1 MNGEN
6 GESNSIMMKTF
17 HVTLINS
24 LIAFVVNNFV
34 WFAVTF
40 WVYLETK
47 SVIATSVMAGVFT
60 LTIAFSGFFLGSLV
74 DRYPKKRV
82 MLLSSI
88 VSLVLYT
95 IAGFIFIT
103 TPYEVFKDAS
113 SIRLWI
119 FIVLAL
125 VGAIGGNLRSIALAT
140 LVTILVPEDGRDKA
154 NGLVGTANGVAF
166 LGASIFSGLAIGY
179 LGMFWV
185 LAIAIVMSLLVIAH
199 LATLTIPDLPK
210 KLRHAH
216 DDEPEHEHDQPREG
230 IDIPGTIRAIQLV
243 PGLFGL
249 IFFHTFNNFLGGIFM
264 SLMDAYGLLL
274 VSVQVWGALWGV
286 LSLGFIVGGMIVAR
300 KGLGKSPLRTLFLAN
315 IAMWSI
321 CCVFTLQASIL
332 LLGVGMFVWLCLIP
346 AVEAAEQ
353 TILQKVVPPERQG
366 RVFGFAQSVEQAASP
381 ITAFL
386 IGPVAQLIFIPFMTT
401 GAGVDLIGSWF
412 GTGTDRGLALLFTV
426 AGLIGLIV
434 TLLAMRSYSY
444 RALSS
449 IYQNQDEEVVEASPT
464 LETTL
469 EG

>member
-1 MNGEN
+1 M
-6 GESNSIMMKTF
+6 
-17 HVTLINS
+17 V
-24 LIAFVVNNFV
+24 AFITNNFV

-40 WVYLETK
+40 WVYLETR

-88 VSLVLYT
+88 VSLVLYA
-95 IAGFIFIT
+95 IAGFIFVT
-103 TPYEVFKDAS
+103 TPYEEFADAS
-113 SIRLWI
+113 SVRLWI
-119 FIVLAL
+119 FIVLTL
-125 VGAIGGNLRSIALAT
+125 VGAIGGNLRAIALST
-140 LVTILVPEDGRDKA
+140 LVTILVPEDERDKA

-166 LGASIFSGLAIGY
+166 LGASIFSGLAVGY
-179 LGMFWV
+179 LSMFWV

-210 KLRHAH
+210 KIRHAH
-216 DDEPEHEHDQPREG
+216 DGEPEHEHDHTHEG
-230 IDIPGTIRAIQLV
+230 VDVRGTIRVIQLV

-274 VSVQVWGALWGV
+274 VSVQVWGALWGF
-286 LSLGFIVGGMIVAR
+286 LSLGFIVGGIVVAR
-300 KGLGKSPLRTLFLAN
+300 KGLGKNPLRTLFLAN
-315 IAMWSI
+315 ILMWTI
-321 CCVFTLQASIL
+321 CIFFTIQASIVL
-332 LLGVGMFVWLCLIP
+332 LAVGMFVWLCLIP

-401 GAGVDLIGSWF
+401 GAGVDLLGSWF
-412 GTGTDRGLALLFTV
+412 GTGTDRGLALLFSV

-434 TLLAMRSYSY
+434 TLLAMRSYAY
-444 RALSS
+444 RALSAN
-449 IYQNQDEEVVEASPT
+449 YQKQDQELVEAYPA
-464 LETTL
+464 
-469 EG
+469 